1 MIGYMCAYLR
11 YYYPVE
17 FISAYLNNANNDAD
31 IVNGTALAKQL
42 GISIHNPQ
50 FRHSKDVYIPDSK
63 NRAIYKGI
71 ASIKYLNTE
80 VAQKMYE
87 MRDTEFSTFIDF
99 LAVNPCDTRQTE
111 ILIKLGFFREFGKS
125 KKLLEIFKL
134 YIAYGTKKQ
143 ISKDKISLPEETVLK
158 YATATSKLYKVFN
171 MNGLL
176 SEMCSTIE
184 DKSISLSEII
194 TAEIEY
200 LGYIQTTIPSLNDN
214 YYAIVD
220 INDKYANRVVK
231 LYRLNNGDMITVKIK
246 GKVFVDNPVKK
257 NDIIKTL
264 DISEEPKWG
273 KTPEGEWYRKEETE
287 LILKKWANVR

>member
-1 MIGYMCAYLR
+1 MIGYMCAYFR

-194 TAEIEY
+194 AAEIEY

>member
-143 ISKDKISLPEETVLK
+143 ISKDKTSLPEETVLK

-194 TAEIEY
+194 AAEIEY

>member
-1 MIGYMCAYLR
+1 MIGYMCAYFR

-71 ASIKYLNTE
+71 ASIKYLNAE

-87 MRDTEFSTFIDF
+87 MRDNEFPTFIDF

-143 ISKDKISLPEETVLK
+143 ISKDKIMLPEETVLK
-158 YATATSKLYKVFN
+158 YATATAKLYKVFD

-194 TAEIEY
+194 AAEIEY

-231 LYRLNNGDMITVKIK
+231 LYRLNNGDTITVKIK
-246 GKVFVDNPVKK
+246 GKVFNDNPVKK
-257 NDIIKTL
+257 NDIIKTI

>member
-1 MIGYMCAYLR
+1 MIGYMCAYFR

>member
-1 MIGYMCAYLR
+1 MIGYMCAYFR

-176 SEMCSTIE
+176 GEMCSTIE

-194 TAEIEY
+194 AAEIEY

>member
-158 YATATSKLYKVFN
+158 YATATSKLYKVFD

-176 SEMCSTIE
+176 SDMCSTIE
-184 DKSISLSEII
+184 DKSVSLSEII
-194 TAEIEY
+194 AAEIEY

>member
-1 MIGYMCAYLR
+1 M
-11 YYYPVE
+11 PNV
-17 FISAYLNNANNDAD
+17 
-31 IVNGTALAKQL
+31 
-42 GISIHNPQ
+42 
-50 FRHSKDVYIPDSK
+50 
-63 NRAIYKGI
+63 
-71 ASIKYLNTE
+71 
-80 VAQKMYE
+80 
-87 MRDTEFSTFIDF
+87 
-99 LAVNPCDTRQTE
+99 
-111 ILIKLGFFREFGKS
+111 
-125 KKLLEIFKL
+125 
-134 YIAYGTKKQ
+134 
-143 ISKDKISLPEETVLK
+143 
-158 YATATSKLYKVFN
+158 KVFD

-194 TAEIEY
+194 AAEIEY

>member
-1 MIGYMCAYLR
+1 MIGYMCAYFR
-11 YYYPVE
+11 HYYPVE

-71 ASIKYLNTE
+71 ASIKYLNAE

-87 MRDTEFSTFIDF
+87 MRDNEFPTFIDF

-194 TAEIEY
+194 AAEIEY

>member
-1 MIGYMCAYLR
+1 MIGYMCAYFR

-17 FISAYLNNANNDAD
+17 FISAYLNNASNDAD

-71 ASIKYLNTE
+71 ASIKYLNAE

-87 MRDTEFSTFIDF
+87 MRDTEFPTFIDF

-125 KKLLEIFKL
+125 KKLLETFKL
-134 YIAYGTKKQ
+134 YNAFGTKKQ
-143 ISKDKISLPEETVLK
+143 ISKDKIILPEETVLK
-158 YATATSKLYKVFN
+158 YATATAKLYKVFD

-194 TAEIEY
+194 AAEIEY

>member
-1 MIGYMCAYLR
+1 MIGYMCAYFR

-87 MRDTEFSTFIDF
+87 MRDNEFPTFIDF

-125 KKLLEIFKL
+125 KKLLETFKL
-134 YIAYGTKKQ
+134 YNAFGTKK
-143 ISKDKISLPEETVLK
+143 
-158 YATATSKLYKVFN
+158 
-171 MNGLL
+171 
-176 SEMCSTIE
+176 
-184 DKSISLSEII
+184 
-194 TAEIEY
+194 
-200 LGYIQTTIPSLNDN
+200 
-214 YYAIVD
+214 
-220 INDKYANRVVK
+220 
-231 LYRLNNGDMITVKIK
+231 MI
-246 GKVFVDNPVKK
+246 
-257 NDIIKTL
+257 
-264 DISEEPKWG
+264 
-273 KTPEGEWYRKEETE
+273 
-287 LILKKWANVR
+287 

>member
-1 MIGYMCAYLR
+1 MIGYMCAYFR
-11 YYYPVE
+11 HYYPVE

-87 MRDTEFSTFIDF
+87 MRDTEFPTFIDF

-143 ISKDKISLPEETVLK
+143 ISKDKIILPEETVLK
-158 YATATSKLYKVFN
+158 YATATAKLYKVFD

-194 TAEIEY
+194 AAEIEY

>member
-71 ASIKYLNTE
+71 ASIKYLNAE

-87 MRDTEFSTFIDF
+87 MRDTEFPTFIDF

-143 ISKDKISLPEETVLK
+143 ISKDKITLPEETVLK
-158 YATATSKLYKVFN
+158 YATATAKLYKVFD

-194 TAEIEY
+194 AAEIEY

>member
-1 MIGYMCAYLR
+1 MIGYMCAYFR

-71 ASIKYLNTE
+71 ASIKYLNAE

-87 MRDTEFSTFIDF
+87 MRDTEFPTFIDF

-143 ISKDKISLPEETVLK
+143 ISKDKIMLPEETVLK
-158 YATATSKLYKVFN
+158 YATATAKLYKVFD

-176 SEMCSTIE
+176 GEMCSTIE

-194 TAEIEY
+194 AAEIEY

>member
-1 MIGYMCAYLR
+1 MIGYMCAYFR

-71 ASIKYLNTE
+71 ASIKYLNAE

-87 MRDTEFSTFIDF
+87 MRDTEFPTFIDF

-143 ISKDKISLPEETVLK
+143 ISKDKIMLPEETVLK
-158 YATATSKLYKVFN
+158 YATATAKLYKVFD

-194 TAEIEY
+194 AAEIEY

>member
-1 MIGYMCAYLR
+1 MIGYMCAYFR

-71 ASIKYLNTE
+71 ASIKYLNAE

-87 MRDTEFSTFIDF
+87 MRDTEFPTFIDF

-158 YATATSKLYKVFN
+158 YATATAKLYKVFD

-194 TAEIEY
+194 AAEIEY

>member
-1 MIGYMCAYLR
+1 MIGYMCAYFR

-71 ASIKYLNTE
+71 ASIKYLNAE

-143 ISKDKISLPEETVLK
+143 ISKDKISLPKETVLK
-158 YATATSKLYKVFN
+158 YATATAKLYKVFD

-176 SEMCSTIE
+176 GEMCSTI
-184 DKSISLSEII
+184 
-194 TAEIEY
+194 
-200 LGYIQTTIPSLNDN
+200 
-214 YYAIVD
+214 
-220 INDKYANRVVK
+220 
-231 LYRLNNGDMITVKIK
+231 
-246 GKVFVDNPVKK
+246 
-257 NDIIKTL
+257 
-264 DISEEPKWG
+264 
-273 KTPEGEWYRKEETE
+273 
-287 LILKKWANVR
+287 

>member
-143 ISKDKISLPEETVLK
+143 ISKDKIILPEETVLK

-194 TAEIEY
+194 AAEIEY

>member
-257 NDIIKTL
+257 NDIIKTI

>member
-1 MIGYMCAYLR
+1 MIGYMCAYFR

-71 ASIKYLNTE
+71 ASIKYLNAE

-87 MRDTEFSTFIDF
+87 MRDTEFPTFIDF

-143 ISKDKISLPEETVLK
+143 ISKDKIMLPEETVLK

-194 TAEIEY
+194 AAEIEY

>member
-1 MIGYMCAYLR
+1 MIGYMCAYFR

-71 ASIKYLNTE
+71 ASIKYLNAE

-87 MRDTEFSTFIDF
+87 MRDTEFPTFIDF

-143 ISKDKISLPEETVLK
+143 ISKDKITLPEETVLK
-158 YATATSKLYKVFN
+158 YATATAKLYKVFD

-194 TAEIEY
+194 AAEIEY

>member
-71 ASIKYLNTE
+71 ASIKYLNAE

-87 MRDTEFSTFIDF
+87 MRDTEFPTFIDF

-158 YATATSKLYKVFN
+158 YATATAKLYKVFD

-194 TAEIEY
+194 AAEIEY

>member
-17 FISAYLNNANNDAD
+17 FISAYLNNANNDTD

-42 GISIHNPQ
+42 SISILNPQ

-71 ASIKYLNTE
+71 ASIKYLNAE

-87 MRDTEFSTFIDF
+87 MRDIEFSTFIDF
-99 LAVNPCDTRQTE
+99 LAVNPCNSRQTE
-111 ILIKLGFFREFGKS
+111 ILIRLGFFREFGKS
-125 KKLLEIFKL
+125 ERLLKIFKMF
-134 YIAYGTKKQ
+134 AEYGSKKQ
-143 ISKDKISLPEETVLK
+143 LSKDEVQLPEETVLK
-158 YATATSKLYKVFN
+158 YATATAKLYKVFN

-176 SEMCSTIE
+176 AEMCSTLE
-184 DKSISLSEII
+184 DKSVPLSEII
-194 TAEIEY
+194 KAEIEF
-200 LGYIQTTIPSLNDN
+200 LGYVQTTLPKLSDN
-214 YYAIVD
+214 YYAILD

-231 LYRLNNGDMITVKIK
+231 LYRLNNGEMLTVKIK
-246 GKVFVDNPVKK
+246 GKVFNDNPVKQC
-257 NDIIKTL
+257 DIIKTL

-273 KTPEGEWYRKEETE
+273 RTPEGEWYRKEETE

>member
-273 KTPEGEWYRKEETE
+273 KTPDGEWYRKEETE